1 VDATAGNSD
10 KLVFEGAISSTQL
23 WLSRAGSSLVVS
35 VIGTADKFTVLNW
48 YLGSSYRV
56 ENIVAG
62 GNGKTLAA
70 DKVQNLVNAMASFTP
85 PPLGQ
90 TTLSTAYDKALAS
103 MIAANW
109 A

>member
-1 VDATAGNSD
+1 VGNSD
-10 KLVFEGAISSTQL
+10 KLVFEGDINAAQL
-23 WLSRAGSSLVVS
+23 WFSRAGSNLVVS
-35 VIGTADKFTVLNW
+35 VIGTNDKFSVLNW

-62 GNGKTLAA
+62 GNGKTLTA

-90 TTLSTAYDKALAS
+90 TNLSAAYDKALAS
-103 MIAANW
+103 VIAANW